1 MNVENFYKEPVQKS
15 VSLCCYFNNRFLDQ
29 NQLIMID
36 TIALEPLDIAEIK
49 RLYPDEWVLIGNP
62 VMNETESDVLSGIPV
77 LHSKDKKEIAYFGR
91 AKALDYQTVMVIYT
105 GQFKPVKRIA
115 TVFSRPRS

>member
-1 MNVENFYKEPVQKS
+1 
-15 VSLCCYFNNRFLDQ
+15 
-29 NQLIMID
+29 MID

>member
-1 MNVENFYKEPVQKS
+1 
-15 VSLCCYFNNRFLDQ
+15 
-29 NQLIMID
+29 MID
-36 TIALEPLDIAEIK
+36 TIVLEPLDIAEIK

-91 AKALDYQTVMVIYT
+91 TKSLDYQTVIVIYT

-115 TVFSRPRS
+115 TVFSRPGK